1 MSIDLYVAGTGNGR
15 RAALM
20 LEECGVPYKVHPVD
34 LTKGQSKTPEFLKM
48 NPLGAIP
55 VIVDNDAAGGKP
67 LTLSQSGAISLY
79 LAEKTGKLLPKD
91 PAKKALALQ
100 WFMHVV
106 TDEQPTS
113 SAIFYASNLK
123 EKSESTVTAFE
134 TRLLD
139 FLKAVDTRLGEAE
152 YLAGELSIADLALYP
167 VVRQSSGADRQ
178 GRRLRQSEALG
189 GGAGGTPGCR
199 ARHEGAGLTLQFRFL
214 ILSPADLIRGS

>member
-1 MSIDLYVAGTGNGR
+1 MGAEMSIDLYVAGTGNGR

-20 LEECGVPYKVHPVD
+20 LEECGVPYKVHPID

-55 VIVDNDAAGGKP
+55 VIVDNDAPGGKP

-123 EKSESTVTAFE
+123 EKSEPTVAAFE
-134 TRLLD
+134 TRLLN
-139 FLKAVDTRLGEAE
+139 FLKVVDKRLGEAE

-167 VVRQSSGADRQ
+167 VVAARQ
-178 GRRLRQSEALG
+178 ALIDK
-189 GGAGGTPGCR
+189 AGGYDNLKRWAAALAARPGV
-199 ARHEGAGLTLQFRFL
+199 ARGMKVPG
-214 ILSPADLIRGS
+214 

>member
-1 MSIDLYVAGTGNGR
+1 MAVDLYVAGTGNGR

-20 LEECGVPYKVHPVD
+20 LEECGVAYQVKPID
-34 LTKGQSKTPEFLKM
+34 ISKGETKTPDFLKM

-55 VIVDNDAAGGKP
+55 VIVDNDGPGGKK
-67 LTLSQSGAISLY
+67 LTLSQSGAIALY

-123 EKSESTVTAFE
+123 EKSETTVSAFE
-134 TRLLD
+134 TRLLN
-139 FLKAVDTRLGEAE
+139 FFKIVDKRLGESE
-152 YLAGELSIADLALYP
+152 YLAGEFSLADLALYP
-167 VVRQSSGADRQ
+167 VVAARQ
-178 GRRLRQSEALG
+178 ALIDK
-189 GGAGGTPGCR
+189 AGGLDNLKAWAAKVGARPGV
-199 ARHEGAGLTLQFRFL
+199 ARGMKVPG
-214 ILSPADLIRGS
+214 G

>member
-1 MSIDLYVAGTGNGR
+1 MAVDLYVAGTGNGR

-20 LEECGVPYKVHPVD
+20 LEECGVAYKVKPVD
-34 LTKGQSKTPEFLKM
+34 LSKGESKTPDFLKM

-55 VIVDNDAAGGKP
+55 VIVDNEGPGGKP
-67 LTLSQSGAISLY
+67 LTLSQSGAIALY

-123 EKSESTVTAFE
+123 EKSETTVSAFE
-134 TRLLD
+134 TRLLN
-139 FLKAVDTRLGEAE
+139 FFKTVDKRLGESE
-152 YLAGELSIADLALYP
+152 YLAGEFSLADLALYP
-167 VVRQSSGADRQ
+167 VVAARQ
-178 GRRLRQSEALG
+178 ALIDK
-189 GGAGGTPGCR
+189 AGGLDNLKAWAAKIGARPGV
-199 ARHEGAGLTLQFRFL
+199 ARGMKVPG
-214 ILSPADLIRGS
+214 G

>member
-1 MSIDLYVAGTGNGR
+1 MSVDLYVAGTGNGR

-20 LEECGVPYKVHPVD
+20 LEECGVPYKVHAVD
-34 LTKGQSKTPEFLKM
+34 LGKGQSKTPDFLKM

-55 VIVDNDAAGGKP
+55 VIVDNDVPGGKP

-113 SAIFYASNLK
+113 SAIFYASNVK
-123 EKSESTVTAFE
+123 EKSEPTVAAFE
-134 TRLLD
+134 TRLLN
-139 FLKAVDTRLGEAE
+139 FLKAVDKRLGEAE

-167 VVRQSSGADRQ
+167 VVA
-178 GRRLRQSEALG
+178 GRMAMIDK
-189 GGAGGTPGCR
+189 AGGYDNVKRWAAALAARPGV
-199 ARHEGAGLTLQFRFL
+199 ARGMKVPG
-214 ILSPADLIRGS
+214 